1 MVVRVDCARG
11 GTELRVEGSVDA
23 VGGKGTVADDGS
35 ECLKS
40 ENGSDRSMEMR
51 EGTHLGE
58 EHDNN
63 EEDEDRKDS
72 EEPEDRPEATRASI
86 NALQDV
92 EINVLVPIC
101 RSQKSTKHRSNRIP
115 QPVSHTSAPL
125 PCPPI
130 NPLLTSYRT
139 RKHP

>member
-40 ENGSDRSMEMR
+40 ENESDRSMEMR